1 MEAETVRCAPFPCVL
16 ISINLKHKRAAYGRK
31 EWPFHFWLNS
41 VDISTIHRQASS
53 AARSSHTDIN
63 TTTMS
68 DSGSDS
74 DSIPDPE
81 INFALVY
88 AFHTF
93 VATVDGQ
100 ASVMRGDSL
109 VLLDDANSY
118 WWLVRVLKTDEVG
131 YIPAENVETPWE
143 RLARLNKWRNV
154 EVS

>member
-1 MEAETVRCAPFPCVL
+1 
-16 ISINLKHKRAAYGRK
+16 
-31 EWPFHFWLNS
+31 
-41 VDISTIHRQASS
+41 
-53 AARSSHTDIN
+53 
-63 TTTMS
+63 MS
-68 DSGSDS
+68 DSDS

-154 EVS
+154 EVSRVSSEARGKSLERSENQCLAPQATSPKDSSRVRRMPRERLVLLASPRPPPCGRASLRLASSRAA